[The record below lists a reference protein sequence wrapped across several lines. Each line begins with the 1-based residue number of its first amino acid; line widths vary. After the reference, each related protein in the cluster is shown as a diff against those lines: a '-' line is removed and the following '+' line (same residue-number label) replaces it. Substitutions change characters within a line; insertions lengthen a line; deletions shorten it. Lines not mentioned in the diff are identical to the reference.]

1 MEHPLCNTSR
11 YEISL
16 LESVLEQRNLD
27 IFDVKT
33 FSEVLSVIE
42 KDGYDMSDF
51 FLYNS
56 TEEGSYTFTS
66 MDDRRMF
73 DISHYGGN
81 DIEIQ
86 YLDGNYNQQSC
97 GTIQEAVTKYHSV

>member
-73 DISHYGGN
+73 DISHYGGS